1 VEALIAKGYDYG
13 ALGHIH
19 AREVA
24 AERPRIVYP
33 GNLQGRPANETG
45 PKGCE
50 LVAVEA
56 GRVEAEFVALDV
68 TR

>member
-1 VEALIAKGYDYG
+1 MEALIAKGYDYG
-13 ALGHIH
+13 ALGHVH